1 MSRPLF
7 VPLLNQDELAQ
18 LTVALRSKD
27 AFTLRRAQILLA
39 SANRQKPA
47 EIAATFGCSDQAV
60 RDVIHD
66 LEERAL
72 AVIKPGSCARTD
84 QQPIFDTA
92 KLSELRELLHRSP
105 RDFAKQTSICSLELV
120 ATVAYE
126 QGLTPVLVSSQTIRN
141 ALGRLNVGWKRA
153 KHWITSP
160 DPDYAAKKAF
170 TVADQNS
177 KTCWLGNWLP
187 RRNLVEQA
195 SPTTAT

>member
-7 VPLLNQDELAQ
+7 VPVLNQDELEQ
-18 LTVALRSKD
+18 LTGGLRSKD

-66 LEERAL
+66 FERRGL
-72 AVIKPGSCARTD
+72 AVLKPRSCARTD
-84 QQPIFDTA
+84 QQPIFDGS
-92 KLSELRELLHRSP
+92 KLAALRELLHRSP
-105 RDFAKQTSICSLELV
+105 RDFDKQTSIWNLELV

-126 QGLTPVLVSSQTIRN
+126 QGLTSWLVSSQTIRN
-141 ALGRLNVGWKRA
+141 AVGSLNVGWKRA

-160 DPDYAAKKAF
+160 DPDYAAKKN
-170 TVADQNS
+170 VCS
-177 KTCWLGNWLP
+177 G
-187 RRNLVEQA
+187 
-195 SPTTAT
+195 

>member
-1 MSRPLF
+1 MSQPLF
-7 VPLLNQDELAQ
+7 VQLLNQDELAQ

-66 LEERAL
+66 FERRGL
-72 AVIKPGSCARTD
+72 AVLKPRSSARTD
-84 QQPIFDTA
+84 QRPIFDGS
-92 KLSELRELLHRSP
+92 KLVALRELLHRSP
-105 RDFAKQTSICSLELV
+105 RDFDKQTSIWSLELV

-126 QGLTPVLVSSQTIRN
+126 QGLTPWLVSSQTIRN
-141 ALGRLNVGWKRA
+141 ALRGLNVGWKRA

-160 DPDYAAKKAF
+160 DPEYAAKKN
-170 TVADQNS
+170 DCS
-177 KTCWLGNWLP
+177 G
-187 RRNLVEQA
+187 
-195 SPTTAT
+195 